1 MIQIQNRRQYNVTKG
16 QIARLETALEAAT
29 GAEDRV
35 DPRVYRAM
43 TAGIESQIE
52 EMRQELREFEE
63 LEQAKELHLESV
75 EELPE
80 VLIKARVARGYTQKD
95 LAERLKLKPQQIQK
109 YEATRY
115 RSVSFRR
122 LVDIMKALDLDLQ
135 ADIPLKSHK

>member
-1 MIQIQNRRQYNVTKG
+1 MIQNRRQYNVTKSKVR
-16 QIARLETALEAAT
+16 RLEDALGAT
-29 GAEDRV
+29 EVPKERMPA
-35 DPRVYRAM
+35 RVYRAM
-43 TAGIESQIE
+43 IAGIESLIE
-52 EMRQELREFEE
+52 ELRVELREYDE
-63 LEQAKELHLESV
+63 LEQAAELHLESV
-75 EELPE
+75 EKLPE